1 MLAHAWG
8 FSSNDGHKQTRTRY
22 TKQKQIQR
30 AERVDTSVFAC
41 LDQETRK
48 AIQGD
53 FFFSTQNHYHTLLKK
68 KSCFQKAHNEM

>member
-48 AIQGD
+48 AIQED
-53 FFFSTQNHYHTLLKK
+53 FFFFRHKITTIRCLKK
-68 KSCFQKAHNEM
+68 ILLSKSA